1 MISAVLTPTRARS
14 TERSLRNATLPD
26 LATRLDSQQQRKVDV
41 VAPARAIRAQDG
53 MLIVEQAERRITAEG
68 VTSVAGTYEPTGVC
82 ESGIAD
88 KLGVPLAYLRRLRA
102 EAPHLYDANVNEW
115 LGRDGRKFLV
125 RALSSEDGGTG
136 QARAFLSNGYKI
148 IDNYDVLTAVLDGVR
163 QAGVQVDI
171 SSCDLS
177 DQRMYVRLTAPEI
190 RGYAPYLLRNYRSP
204 YSGRTGADNPTVFA
218 GLLISNSETGCGSLS
233 MTPQLTVQICDNGM
247 PMTKDVVRAVHLGAK
262 LDEGRV
268 EWSDD
273 TQRKTLAVYTAQAR
287 DTVRRFLDRE
297 YVEANIRE
305 IEKTS
310 GAPVADVEETIKSV
324 SKTLRFT
331 EEQRKGIFDHFV
343 RGGDLTAGGVMHA
356 VTSYAQTVQD
366 PDDAHELGAQGIRA
380 MELAAAA

>member
-1 MISAVLTPTRARS
+1 MVSAVLTPTRARS
-14 TERSLRNATLPD
+14 TERNLRNATLPD

-41 VAPARAIRAQDG
+41 VAPARAIRAQGG

-82 ESGIAD
+82 ESGI
-88 KLGVPLAYLRRLRA
+88 

-125 RALSSEDGGTG
+125 RALSSEDGGAG

-171 SSCDLS
+171 ASCDLS

-233 MTPQLTVQICDNGM
+233 MTPQLTVQICDNGL

-331 EEQRKGIFDHFV
+331 EEQRKGIFDHFI
-343 RGGDLTAGGVMHA
+343 RGGDLTAGGVLHA